1 MQWEKNSRFVKLNE
15 DKHSVEVISIKD
27 NKFLKSQ
34 EQICNKNLETTLLL
48 SAEYIIN
55 NSCIWSRNFLLLGL
69 LSTESSII
77 LLKLVGS

>member
-1 MQWEKNSRFVKLNE
+1 MGKNSRFVKLNE

-55 NSCIWSRNFLLLGL
+55 NSCI
-69 LSTESSII
+69 
-77 LLKLVGS
+77 